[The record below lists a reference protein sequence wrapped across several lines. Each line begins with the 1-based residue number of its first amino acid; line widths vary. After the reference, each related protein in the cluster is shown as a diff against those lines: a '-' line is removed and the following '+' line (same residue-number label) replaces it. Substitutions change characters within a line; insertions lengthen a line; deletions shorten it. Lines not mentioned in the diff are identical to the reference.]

1 LNDQVSRLN
10 AEIEAKLREI
20 KEKQD
25 NFEWQLDNERTQA
38 EAKIKAL
45 QEENFTEVQTLEK
58 EVIQVHEESD
68 LLNGKLTDTIEQLDK
83 IKKENDLLNSQLI
96 EA

>member
-1 LNDQVSRLN
+1 MN
-10 AEIEAKLREI
+10 AEIEAKQREI

-25 NFEWQLDNERTQA
+25 NLEWQLDNERTQA

-45 QEENFTEVQTLEK
+45 QEKNFTEVQTLEK

>member
-1 LNDQVSRLN
+1 MH
-10 AEIEAKLREI
+10 AEIEAKQREI

>member
-1 LNDQVSRLN
+1 MN

>member
-1 LNDQVSRLN
+1 LN